1 MRRIVI
7 YMCLLT
13 IFSIVGCLDNFTFDE
28 LDQDTSIVV
37 DGQLLSNDGPHTLRI
52 SKVLEFGDKF
62 FDPVGGVVV
71 RLNHNETF
79 YDYEEVSPGI
89 HVIPQGI
96 VHPQEGD
103 VSYVEMTLL
112 NGDVVT
118 SSPDMMPGSH
128 DLEEANAVF
137 KRESVTDQFGIKRR
151 QRIVE
156 ISVNSDYPEI
166 EQEEEFFLRFG
177 IEEDYSYPEV
187 FCGGLHQPKS
197 CYINIPAFS
206 KDFTLFNSS
215 LSSRS
220 RVDSLLLFK
229 KQDLTSTEFR
239 GRHYFSVFQYTI
251 TESAYIY
258 WLKVKEVTTQS
269 GTVFDKPPAAVIG
282 NLTNMTDPS
291 MTVLGYFELA
301 SVSIARSSIFP
312 FEYFADAPDQDRC
325 GPFLR
330 RSWPGSCCNCLEIPD
345 ATTLRPA
352 WF

>member
-1 MRRIVI
+1 MRKSIL
-7 YMCLLT
+7 YLSLLALLST
-13 IFSIVGCLDNFTFDE
+13 LGCLDTFTFE
-28 LDQDTSIVV
+28 NLDQDTSIVI
-37 DGQLLSNDGPHTLRI
+37 DGQLQSNDGPHTLRI
-52 SKVLEFGDKF
+52 SRVLKFGDKF
-62 FDPVGGVVV
+62 FDPVQGVRVS
-71 RLNHNETF
+71 LSHNDTF
-79 YDYEEVSPGI
+79 YDYVEVSPGVHI
-89 HVIPQGI
+89 ISQG
-96 VHPQEGD
+96 VVSPKEGD
-103 VSYVEMTLL
+103 VCYVEMTLP
-112 NGDVVT
+112 NGDIVK
-118 SSPDMMPGSH
+118 SAPDMMPGSH
-128 DLEEANAVF
+128 DLEAANVVF
-137 KRESVTDQFGIKRR
+137 KRESTTDQFGIKRR
-151 QRIVE
+151 QRIIE
-156 ISVNSDYPEI
+156 ISVTSEYPEI
-166 EQEEEFFLRFG
+166 EQGEEFFLRFG
-177 IEEDYSYPEV
+177 IQEDYSYPEV

-197 CYINIPAFS
+197 CYVNIPAFS

-251 TESAYIY
+251 TESAYDY
-258 WLKVKEVTTQS
+258 WLRVKEVTNQS

-282 NLTNMTDPS
+282 NLTNATDPS
-291 MTVLGYFELA
+291 VPVLGYFELA
-301 SVSIARSSIFP
+301 SVSIARDFVLP